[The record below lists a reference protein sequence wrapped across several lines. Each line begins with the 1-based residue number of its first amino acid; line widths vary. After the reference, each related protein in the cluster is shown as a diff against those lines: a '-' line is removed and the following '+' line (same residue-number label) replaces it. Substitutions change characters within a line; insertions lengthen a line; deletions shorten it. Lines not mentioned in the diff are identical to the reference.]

1 MSAEGRPLLLR
12 GVSDARMVAIAVAS
26 LLAAITGIWA
36 FTPLG
41 GGGFHWFLLLP
52 VVGLVVAGVAAMLA
66 PLPAQLFARAVQWS
80 NLGLGFVLAVLGTE
94 QERPRGALLAIGC
107 GTALLMMGRQGLVE
121 AERRAGF
128 VPAALRSS
136 LLLLMVLALAD
147 AQTFALFGAALL
159 GERDWGGIG
168 YVLVGAA
175 LALTCGFVLLMRLS
189 LVGLVLNVLACGAV
203 LGWSVAYPR
212 HIGSDPPTVVG
223 TLALVHLLVA
233 LPTIVSAVRGKSVGG
248 LGPRARSIGA
258 TTVIGLV
265 MSIALLACLVK
276 S

>member
-1 MSAEGRPLLLR
+1 
-12 GVSDARMVAIAVAS
+12 MVAIAVAS
-26 LLAAITGIWA
+26 LLAAITAIWA
-36 FTPLG
+36 LTPLG
-41 GGGFHWFLLLP
+41 GEDFHWFLLIP

-80 NLGLGFVLAVLGTE
+80 NLGLGFVLAVLGSAR
-94 QERPRGALLAIGC
+94 ERPHGALLAIAC
-107 GTALLMMGRQGLVE
+107 GTALLTMGRQGLVE

-128 VPAALRSS
+128 VPVALRSS

-147 AQTFALFGAALL
+147 AQTFVLFGAAML
-159 GERDWGGIG
+159 GERESKGFG

-189 LVGLVLNVLACGAV
+189 LVGLVLNVVACGAV
-203 LGWSVAYPR
+203 LAWSVAHAG
-212 HIGSDPPTVVG
+212 HIGNDPLTVVG

-258 TTVIGLV
+258 TTVIGFV
-265 MSIALLACLVK
+265 MVIALLAWFVK
-276 S
+276 T